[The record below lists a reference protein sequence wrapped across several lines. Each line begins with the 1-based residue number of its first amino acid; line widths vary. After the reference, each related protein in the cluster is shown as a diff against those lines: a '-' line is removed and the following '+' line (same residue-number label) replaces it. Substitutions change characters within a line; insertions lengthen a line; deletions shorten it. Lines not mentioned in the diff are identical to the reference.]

1 MSESRQLAAI
11 VFSDI
16 SGFTHTM
23 ETDENRAMEQVQKHR
38 EIVTYVISEFNGEML
53 KEMGKGILL
62 KFASAIEAVR
72 CSDQIQ
78 TQTETEDFNIKIGLY
93 INTIVQKALQ
103 KKQTNI

>member
-38 EIVTYVISEFNGEML
+38 EIVGNKLIEQYHEHSKKNLHPRFFWCRVI
-53 KEMGKGILL
+53 
-62 KFASAIEAVR
+62 
-72 CSDQIQ
+72 
-78 TQTETEDFNIKIGLY
+78 IKAYESNL
-93 INTIVQKALQ
+93 N
-103 KKQTNI
+103 